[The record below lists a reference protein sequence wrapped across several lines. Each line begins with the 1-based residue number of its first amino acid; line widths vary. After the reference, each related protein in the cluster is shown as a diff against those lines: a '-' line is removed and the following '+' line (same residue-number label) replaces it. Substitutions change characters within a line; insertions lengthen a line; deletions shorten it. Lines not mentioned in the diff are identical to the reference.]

1 MSSLNIRANIYLP
14 LFVIFLAIILL
25 CGCTPAGLHY
35 GGDTQRNPSKP
46 EVLYLGYQG
55 ARLHQS
61 QIATLWWNN
70 TPGVVEE
77 INGNSVNRLDGTGV
91 SKWGAELLPGK
102 YTIRYYIC
110 SPRLKG
116 SGCTYIDLEANLDPG
131 HIYEFK
137 TTTPGTTNLPCKFT
151 VALVDAAS
159 GNLVAGRTPDVYKW
173 SWGKLENVLQGLQRK
188 SATKQKVKELLS
200 KPHRQPYVYENTLVY
215 IVHKGRPVI
224 GCSQPNR
231 TGFLHTE
238 HAKSVFGFLFLEFG
252 ESGGLQDYTFVEAPL
267 YQCNRFWK
275 WDWETAW
282 KERDSCLF
290 RLERLSYAEYRLKTN
305 NPLQAYYEIERGL
318 TKKGK
323 KSEQR
328 SNELLQYSH
337 IFLERH
343 PEVLI
348 AAKASFSKAAFED
361 VVNEHGGGAEDI
373 VRNRLVVYE
382 KLASLNDY
390 HEAERKFSAFF
401 NQKRTFPGS
410 N

>member
-1 MSSLNIRANIYLP
+1 MSTPNISTNIYLP
-14 LFVIFLAIILL
+14 LFVIFLVIILL

-35 GGDTQRNPSKP
+35 GDDTQRNPSKP
-46 EVLYLGYQG
+46 EALYLGYQG

-102 YTIRYYIC
+102 YTIKYYIC

-116 SGCTYIDLEANLDPG
+116 SGCNYIDLEANLAPG

-137 TTTPGTTNLPCKFT
+137 TTTPGTTNLPCTFT
-151 VALVDAAS
+151 VALVDTAS

-173 SWGKLENVLQGLQRK
+173 SWGKLESVLEELQRK
-188 SATKQKVKELLS
+188 SATKQKVKELFS
-200 KPHRQPYVYENTLVY
+200 KPHPYVYENTLVY
-215 IVHKGRPVI
+215 TVSKSKPVI
-224 GCSQPNR
+224 CCSPLNR

-238 HAKSVFGFLFLEFG
+238 HDKSVFGLLFLEFG
-252 ESGGLQDYTFVEAPL
+252 ESGGLQNYTFVEAPF

-290 RLERLSYAEYRLKTN
+290 RLERLSYAEFRIKTN

-328 SNELLQYSH
+328 SNELLQHSH
-337 IFLERH
+337 IFLEQH
-343 PEVLI
+343 PEVLS
-348 AAKASFSKAAFED
+348 AAKASFSNAAFED
-361 VVNEHGGGAEDI
+361 MVNVHGDEAEDTM
-373 VRNRLVVYE
+373 RNRLVVYE
-382 KLASLNDY
+382 KLANPNDY
-390 HEAERKFSAFF
+390 HDAVREFSAFF
-401 NQKRTFPGS
+401 KKSLRQ
-410 N
+410 